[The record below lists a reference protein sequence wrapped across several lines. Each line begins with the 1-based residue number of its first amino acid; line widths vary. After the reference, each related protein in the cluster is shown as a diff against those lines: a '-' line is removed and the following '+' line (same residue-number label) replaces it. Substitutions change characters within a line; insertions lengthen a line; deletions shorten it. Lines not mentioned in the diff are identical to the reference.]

1 MTVPAGT
8 VAVNIIYEGQ
18 LTKKNKP
25 FRPRIPTKPNKGAAT
40 LAAFQPNKC
49 NARYLKKTEEHFH
62 FRLGEIWKFLSP
74 NSGNEVGTGPI

>member
-25 FRPRIPTKPNKGAAT
+25 LGHAYLQSPYKGAAT